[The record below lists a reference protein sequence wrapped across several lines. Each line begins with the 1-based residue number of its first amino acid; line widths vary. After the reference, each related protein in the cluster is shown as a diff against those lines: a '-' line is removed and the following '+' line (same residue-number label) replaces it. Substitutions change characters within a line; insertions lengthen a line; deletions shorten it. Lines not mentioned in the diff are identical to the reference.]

1 MLVHQ
6 RVNHQSKSKDSKVVQ
21 LPAEAPSIPVT
32 LQWFVGCPPMVFD
45 GAPNLIIPLLTN
57 TQYHHPS
64 KGSKNSKH

>member
-21 LPAEAPSIPVT
+21 LPAEAPSIPV
-32 LQWFVGCPPMVFD
+32 GCRPMVFD
-45 GAPNLIIPLLTN
+45 GAPNLITPLLTN

-64 KGSKNSKH
+64 KASKNSKH